1 MSALGLRLQS
11 MTAAERLRV
20 RSRVNVCLILIASY
34 VPLAIRDGAAVALL
48 AANVGHTRVTSSVA
62 LGVSE

>member
-1 MSALGLRLQS
+1 MSEPGLWLQS

-34 VPLAIRDGAAVALL
+34 VPLAIRDGAA
-48 AANVGHTRVTSSVA
+48 NVGHTRERFSVA
-62 LGVSE
+62 LGASE